1 MRWTVHGPDRG
12 PAVHLCVG
20 AGYRWG
26 RRPHTGGQRLYEWP
40 GAGLKRG
47 INEEELIVIRDD
59 EVDVSTSAGLA
70 AALDAVEASS
80 GVWDSPL
87 GHRVAREI
95 VRLVPIKVGPSRVS
109 SLVASGGVS
118 WDEVVAD
125 LAAEAL
131 EMLLMRR
138 DLRAGGSDLWAVLV
152 NHSVWMVQG
161 HQERER
167 QHGLSGDSAH
177 PHRMRERVSFI
188 DLDTPRLPVGGR
200 FAAPGSVEVERRRV
214 WGRNKDLGPCLEE
227 VVHALVW
234 ASIPA
239 CAAQAG
245 TCRVVELAASTKPR
259 ERHRSAREDAREGV
273 LASLGVSPEAA
284 GAWMSLVAG
293 SRRLGPES
301 ALLWTLR
308 ERSASGMSVE
318 GTAWDE
324 VLSAS
329 QLRWLVVQALVSPA
343 SARRAPSHSMSGT
356 DEELMLFP
364 VEEVGAGAAA

>member
-1 MRWTVHGPDRG
+1 MTWTED
-12 PAVHLCVG
+12 
-20 AGYRWG
+20 
-26 RRPHTGGQRLYEWP
+26 
-40 GAGLKRG
+40 
-47 INEEELIVIRDD
+47 
-59 EVDVSTSAGLA
+59 VDVSTSAGLA
-70 AALDAVEASS
+70 AALDAVEASP

-87 GHRVAREI
+87 GHQVAKEI
-95 VRLVPIKVGPSRVS
+95 VRLVPMRVGPGRVA

-161 HQERER
+161 RQERER

-177 PHRMRERVSFI
+177 PHRMRERVSCSALDI
-188 DLDTPRLPVGGR
+188 ADL
-200 FAAPGSVEVERRRV
+200 AAGTGFTTPGSVEVERRRV
-214 WGRNKDLGPCLEE
+214 WVRDEDLGPCLEE
-227 VVHALVW
+227 VVEALVW
-234 ASIPA
+234 ASVPA
-239 CAAQAG
+239 CTARAG
-245 TCRVVELAASTKPR
+245 TCRVAELAASTRPR
-259 ERHRSAREDAREGV
+259 ERHRSARQDAGEGV
-273 LASLGVSPEAA
+273 LGSLGVSPAAA

-293 SRRLGPES
+293 SRRGGLES

-308 ERSASGMSVE
+308 ERSASGVGVE
-318 GTAWDE
+318 GPAWDE

-329 QLRWLVVQALVSPA
+329 QLRWLRTVVAGVVVQASVAPTP
-343 SARRAPSHSMSGT
+343 ARRAPVRHLDGPGEQLT
-356 DEELMLFP
+356 LFP

>member
-1 MRWTVHGPDRG
+1 MTWTED
-12 PAVHLCVG
+12 
-20 AGYRWG
+20 
-26 RRPHTGGQRLYEWP
+26 
-40 GAGLKRG
+40 
-47 INEEELIVIRDD
+47 
-59 EVDVSTSAGLA
+59 VDVSTSARLA
-70 AALDAVEASS
+70 AALDAVEASP

-87 GHRVAREI
+87 GHRVAKEI
-95 VRLVPIKVGPSRVS
+95 VRLVPRKVGRGRVS

-161 HQERER
+161 RQERER

-188 DLDTPRLPVGGR
+188 DLDTPHLPVGGG

-214 WGRNKDLGPCLEE
+214 WVRDEDLGPCLEE
-227 VVHALVW
+227 VVDALVW
-234 ASIPA
+234 ASVPA
-239 CAAQAG
+239 CTARAG
-245 TCRVVELAASTKPR
+245 TCRVAELAASTRPR
-259 ERHRSAREDAREGV
+259 ERHRSARQDAGEGV
-273 LASLGVSPEAA
+273 LASLGVSPAAA
-284 GAWMSLVAG
+284 GAWMSLITG
-293 SRRLGPES
+293 SRRGGLES

-308 ERSASGMSVE
+308 ERSASGVSVE
-318 GTAWDE
+318 GAAWDE
-324 VLSAS
+324 VLSAF
-329 QLRWLVVQALVSPA
+329 QLRWLRTVVAGVVVQAPVAPA
-343 SARRAPSHSMSGT
+343 PARRAPVGHLDGPGVQ
-356 DEELMLFP
+356 LALFP